1 MPRVPAAALAA
12 AALLLPLSAAAAAP
26 LLRSDLAALPESIRR
41 ESLAAV
47 DRACDSL
54 RAALPPRPS
63 VLPRPPRGEDV
74 LPRPPR
80 GEDVLPRPPRGVAD
94 LFPAAALADSAAPD
108 PLFAAALS
116 RCAATLAQPWDS
128 ARARDAAYL
137 LLGAARAGAEPPAG
151 LVDRLAKTD
160 LSALGVADRALAL
173 VALDSFGADTA
184 AGWDA
189 LARRPVPAAPTLAD
203 VAAAALAR
211 VARARR
217 LRGPDA
223 PMPDVLAHARWLAAR
238 LHLGFGGADDPDHE
252 VTPENALLCAILAS
266 ALPRRDL
273 AADPALFPWDWRNHL
288 ANRLVVRQAVDPD
301 TGEAFWDGGS
311 SGAPRLLATT
321 QAVLALRLLA
331 Q

>member
-1 MPRVPAAALAA
+1 MRRFPAAALAA
-12 AALLLPLSAAAAAP
+12 AALLLPRPSAAAAP

-47 DRACDSL
+47 DRACDAL
-54 RAALPPRPS
+54 RSAVPPSPS
-63 VLPRPPRGEDV
+63 P
-74 LPRPPR
+74 
-80 GEDVLPRPPRGVAD
+80 GVAE
-94 LFPAAALADSAAPD
+94 LFPAAALADPAAPD
-108 PLFAAALS
+108 PLLAETLS
-116 RCAATLAQPWDS
+116 RCAATLGRPWDS
-128 ARARDAAYL
+128 ARTRDAAYL
-137 LLGAARAGAEPPAG
+137 LLGAAWAGVEPPAG
-151 LVDRLAKTD
+151 LVDRLAKAD

-189 LARRPVPAAPTLAD
+189 LARRPVPAAPTLSD

-211 VARARR
+211 AARDRR

-223 PMPDVLAHARWLAAR
+223 PMPDVLAHVRWLAAR
-238 LHLGFGGADDPDHE
+238 MHLAFGGADDPDHGI
-252 VTPENALLCAILAS
+252 TPENALLCAILAS
-266 ALPRRDL
+266 SLPRREL

-288 ANRLVVRQAVDPD
+288 ANRLVVRQTVDPA
-301 TGEAFWDGGS
+301 TGEAFWDGGA